1 VYELDVKMRVII
13 KWLTCPA
20 SGSQMRRILGLSIR
34 CPGNPKRKLSMR
46 LTTRVAA
53 LCVGFFVCCQ
63 VSADELPQRWVSA
76 GGALSEWVIALGG
89 EAKLVGVD
97 TTSQHP
103 ETLKALPSIG
113 YQRQLSAEG
122 ILSLR
127 PQILVGTEEMGP
139 PPVLSQVR
147 SAGVQ
152 VELFSAQPDL
162 STLQNNLQRLG
173 KLLGAEDRATR
184 LLETYQQALE
194 QQKIGVTRAQLTK
207 PSPGVLLL
215 LGHAGG
221 KPLIAGKDTAAD
233 WLLQR
238 AGGHNLATHTGYK
251 PFSNESLVSLD
262 PDVLVFADR
271 ALSGDAARAALF
283 KENPILAS
291 TRAARDGRVI
301 ELDPTLLVGGLGP
314 RLPEALKKLADRFYP
329 ETDSQ

>member
-1 VYELDVKMRVII
+1 
-13 KWLTCPA
+13 
-20 SGSQMRRILGLSIR
+20 
-34 CPGNPKRKLSMR
+34 
-46 LTTRVAA
+46 
-53 LCVGFFVCCQ
+53 
-63 VSADELPQRWVSA
+63 
-76 GGALSEWVIALGG
+76 LSEWVSALGA
-89 EAKLVGVD
+89 ESKLVGVD

-103 ETLKALPSIG
+103 QSLKALPSIG

-127 PQILVGTEEMGP
+127 PQILIGTEEMGP

-162 STLQNNLQRLG
+162 LTLQGNLQHLG
-173 KLLGAEDRATR
+173 QLLGAEDRASQ
-184 LLETYQQALE
+184 LFQAYQEQLD
-194 QQKIGVTRAQLTK
+194 QQKIRVTRAQLK
-207 PSPGVLLL
+207 EKSPGVLLL

-233 WLLQR
+233 WLVQQ

-271 ALSGDAARAALF
+271 ALTGEAARAALF
-283 KENPILAS
+283 KENPILSS
-291 TRAARDGRVI
+291 TRAVKDERVM

-314 RLPEALKKLADRFYP
+314 RLPEALKKLSDGFYP
-329 ETDSQ
+329 GTAGQ